1 MITGRLYYKDVD
13 KSILWWPTQKPW
25 VFTRLQGWQVYSS
38 KPTIT
43 CSELAIK
50 TPERRHRRRFGVF
63 IVNFE
68 HISNLVPVFIVNFKH
83 IWHLVLVFLL
93 LTLSMQMPA
102 GFLSVCADLVE
113 ALLVLRYRS
122 QILLLMFSEL
132 ISLTPEI
139 IRKHG
144 FLMTTGGI
152 EELNYLA

>member
-1 MITGRLYYKDVD
+1 
-13 KSILWWPTQKPW
+13 
-25 VFTRLQGWQVYSS
+25 
-38 KPTIT
+38 
-43 CSELAIK
+43 
-50 TPERRHRRRFGVF
+50 
-63 IVNFE
+63 
-68 HISNLVPVFIVNFKH
+68 
-83 IWHLVLVFLL
+83 
-93 LTLSMQMPA
+93 MPA
-102 GFLSVCADLVE
+102 GFLSVCADSVE